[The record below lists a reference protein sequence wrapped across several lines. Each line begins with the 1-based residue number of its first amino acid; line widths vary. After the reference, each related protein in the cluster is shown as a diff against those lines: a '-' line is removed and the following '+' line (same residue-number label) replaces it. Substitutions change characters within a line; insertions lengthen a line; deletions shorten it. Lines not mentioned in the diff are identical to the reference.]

1 MKVPT
6 AKIAFE
12 LNTPQLSILKK
23 EAGDNVLRAFLVEA
37 LSDLIM
43 FFNVGKTMNQ
53 QQLVQVVELITDNY
67 YFLRPSELKY
77 CFNQAKIGKYGK
89 LYDRID
95 GSIIFEWIEKYLLER
110 EEVIYQK
117 NIALQKQTTQENINV
132 FESLSKLNIDLKQ
145 LVEPVKNEVYKNN
158 TPTDLDIKIQV
169 ILTEFDELYK
179 QQDDGKLSGVRFVKY
194 KDKMMNIETYT
205 NFRLN
210 EN

>member
-23 EAGDNVLRAFLVEA
+23 DAGENILRAFLVEA

-110 EEVIYQK
+110 DEVIFQK
-117 NIALQKQTTQENINV
+117 NIVLQKQTTQENINV
-132 FESLSKLNIDLKQ
+132 FESLSKLNIDLRQ
-145 LVEPVKNEVYKNN
+145 FVEPVKKEVYKNN
-158 TPTDLDIKIQV
+158 EPTDMDIKIQI
-169 ILTEFDELYK
+169 ILNEFDKLFKE
-179 QQDDGKLSGVRFVKY
+179 QDEGQLMGVRFVNY
-194 KDKMMNIETYT
+194 KNKMLNIESYT
-205 NFRLN
+205 NLRLN

>member
-23 EAGDNVLRAFLVEA
+23 DAGENVLRAFLVEA

-43 FFNVGKTMNQ
+43 FFNVGKTVNPH
-53 QQLVQVVELITDNY
+53 QLVQVVELITDNY
-67 YFLRPSELKY
+67 YYLRPSELKY
-77 CFNQAKIGKYGK
+77 CFNQAKIGRYGK

-110 EEVIYQK
+110 DEVIYQK
-117 NIALQKQTTQENINV
+117 NIHLQKQTTQENINV

-145 LVEPVKNEVYKNN
+145 FVEPIKKEDYKNN
-158 TPTDLDIKIQV
+158 PQTDFDIKIQV
-169 ILTEFDELYK
+169 ILNEFDELFK
-179 QQDDGKLSGVRFVKY
+179 QQDEGKLSGIRFVKY

-205 NFRLN
+205 NIRLN